1 MATLHV
7 VWDPSER
14 IQGLTPGLK
23 SATDARAA
31 HIHVADDLDKL
42 DIYELSRKLAELL
55 LEQLV

>member
-7 VWDPSER
+7 VWDEKELG
-14 IQGLTPGLK
+14 ITFPGAQMLGIR
-23 SATDARAA
+23 RAE
-31 HIHVADDLDKL
+31 IHVADDLDKL